1 MEEHQQERFRT
12 STKTPCLAK
21 NKGDTVLHQALDADI
36 VDRHVETQI
45 DIVVRRLEQSRAPN
59 GRRRQT
65 LTRTSCPVP
74 RAVRAPA
81 QADVAV
87 RAPARAESSTKW
99 LRTPSDV
106 HHSWMEL
113 HCRDLSMCVCVMC
126 VYVVTLCCVCVYVTQ
141 IRVIYVML

>member
-59 GRRRQT
+59 GRRCQT

-99 LRTPSDV
+99 LRTQIRCNICDV
-106 HHSWMEL
+106 VI
-113 HCRDLSMCVCVMC
+113 CVMCVCVMC